1 MEFITEYI
9 SVIGMT
15 AALCVGFIIKYIVP
29 NEQINRFIPL
39 IAAVVGL
46 VVCLWDANW
55 AATPQV
61 FVTGLVSGLASTGLY
76 EAFANFIKK
85 GDEEQAS
92 E

>member
-9 SVIGMT
+9 SVIGMA
-15 AALCVGFIIKYIVP
+15 AALCVGFIVKYVVT
-29 NEQINRFIPL
+29 NEEINRFIPL

-85 GDEEQAS
+85 KGEE
-92 E
+92 